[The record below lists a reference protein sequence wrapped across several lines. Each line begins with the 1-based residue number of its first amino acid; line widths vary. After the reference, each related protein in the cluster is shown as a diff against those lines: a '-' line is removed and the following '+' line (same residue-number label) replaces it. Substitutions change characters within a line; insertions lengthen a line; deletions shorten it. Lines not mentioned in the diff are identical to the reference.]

1 METTLN
7 FAWAVIALLVVL
19 GFVGSA
25 ILPGWLRRRRS
36 ESARRQILLTDALDA
51 ELGPIVAP
59 VVTRPFWGPWRIE
72 IAAPLAR
79 PITGRPHPRRD
90 AQGAGLGWDGSGCV
104 PGPPLRSARFH
115 PRGGQIPR
123 RAGWKAVGEQSY
135 GRLILAPCLPQC
147 SRIAFA
153 NTAG

>member
-36 ESARRQILLTDALDA
+36 ESARRQIVLTDALDA

-59 VVTRPFWGPWRIE
+59 VVTRPFWGPWRVE

-79 PITGRPHPRRD
+79 PITVGRILAVTRRALGSDGMTPD
-90 AQGAGLGWDGSGCV
+90 AYRVVLCDRPDSTRGAGKS
-104 PGPPLRSARFH
+104 
-115 PRGGQIPR
+115 
-123 RAGWKAVGEQSY
+123 RAGRA
-135 GRLILAPCLPQC
+135 GRRWASNP
-147 SRIAFA
+147 
-153 NTAG
+153 TAA

>member
-1 METTLN
+1 METTLG

-36 ESARRQILLTDALDA
+36 ESARRQIVLTDALDA

-79 PITGRPHPRRD
+79 PITVGRILAVTRRALGSDGMAPD
-90 AQGAGLGWDGSGCV
+90 AYRVLLCDRPDSTRGAGK
-104 PGPPLRSARFH
+104 F
-115 PRGGQIPR
+115 
-123 RAGWKAVGEQSY
+123 RAGG
-135 GRLILAPCLPQC
+135 
-147 SRIAFA
+147 
-153 NTAG
+153 AGKRWASDPAAA

>member
-1 METTLN
+1 METTLS

-36 ESARRQILLTDALDA
+36 ESARRQIVLTDALDA

-59 VVTRPFWGPWRIE
+59 VVIRPLLGPWRIE

-79 PITGRPHPRRD
+79 PITVGRIL
-90 AQGAGLGWDGSGCV
+90 AV
-104 PGPPLRSARFH
+104 T
-115 PRGGQIPR
+115 R
-123 RAGWKAVGEQSY
+123 RALGSVGMAPEAYRVLLCDRPDTTRGTGKSRA
-135 GRLILAPCLPQC
+135 GRTGK
-147 SRIAFA
+147 RWA
-153 NTAG
+153 NNPAAA

>member
-7 FAWAVIALLVVL
+7 LAWAVIALLVVL
-19 GFVGSA
+19 GFIGSA

-79 PITGRPHPRRD
+79 PITVGRILAVTRRALGSDGMAPD
-90 AQGAGLGWDGSGCV
+90 AYRVLLCDRPDSTRGAGKS
-104 PGPPLRSARFH
+104 
-115 PRGGQIPR
+115 
-123 RAGWKAVGEQSY
+123 RAGRA
-135 GRLILAPCLPQC
+135 GRRWA
-147 SRIAFA
+147 SDAA
-153 NTAG
+153 AA

>member
-19 GFVGSA
+19 GFIGSA

-79 PITGRPHPRRD
+79 PITVGRILAVTRRALGSDGMAPD
-90 AQGAGLGWDGSGCV
+90 AYRVLLCDRPDSTRGAGKFRADG
-104 PGPPLRSARFH
+104 
-115 PRGGQIPR
+115 
-123 RAGWKAVGEQSY
+123 AGKRWASDP
-135 GRLILAPCLPQC
+135 A
-147 SRIAFA
+147 AA
-153 NTAG
+153 

>member
-1 METTLN
+1 MATTLD

-25 ILPGWLRRRRS
+25 ILPGWLQRRRS
-36 ESARRQILLTDALDA
+36 ESARRQIVLTDALDA

-79 PITGRPHPRRD
+79 PITVGRILAVTRRALSSDGMAPD
-90 AQGAGLGWDGSGCV
+90 AYRVLLCDRPDSTRGAGKS
-104 PGPPLRSARFH
+104 
-115 PRGGQIPR
+115 
-123 RAGWKAVGEQSY
+123 RAGRAE
-135 GRLILAPCLPQC
+135 GRWASNP
-147 SRIAFA
+147 
-153 NTAG
+153 TAA

>member
-1 METTLN
+1 METILN

-36 ESARRQILLTDALDA
+36 ESARRQIVLTDALDA

-59 VVTRPFWGPWRIE
+59 VVTRPFWGPWQIE

-79 PITGRPHPRRD
+79 PITVGRIL
-90 AQGAGLGWDGSGCV
+90 AV
-104 PGPPLRSARFH
+104 T
-115 PRGGQIPR
+115 R
-123 RAGWKAVGEQSY
+123 RALGSDGMAPDAYRVILCDRPDSTRQAGKSCNAGTER
-135 GRLILAPCLPQC
+135 RL
-147 SRIAFA
+147 A
-153 NTAG
+153 NHPAGA